1 MTERMTAEQ
10 FESIVGEYNEMMLY
24 YKGMRAVIEEARLLR
39 AERDAAQSALAA
51 ARRAIIH
58 VRAMNPKST
67 LEHGQNV
74 LLEALAR
81 IDALAAQE
89 PSIRQ
94 RAEAAGIPETRER
107 IP

>member
-1 MTERMTAEQ
+1 MYYLVAE
-10 FESIVGEYNEMMLY
+10 L
-24 YKGMRAVIEEARLLR
+24 RAVE
-39 AERDAAQSALAA
+39 AERDAALAQLEE

-67 LEHGQNV
+67 LEHTQNV

-89 PSIRQ
+89 P
-94 RAEAAGIPETRER
+94 RA
-107 IP
+107 